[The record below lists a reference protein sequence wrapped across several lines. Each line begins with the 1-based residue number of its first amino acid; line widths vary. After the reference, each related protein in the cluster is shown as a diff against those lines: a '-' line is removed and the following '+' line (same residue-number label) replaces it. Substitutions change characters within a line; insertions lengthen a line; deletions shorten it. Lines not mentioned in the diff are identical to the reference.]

1 MEAINY
7 QINEEEENIWYNVNS
22 STLTPDLIEIEDDE
36 EYSDRYRYVP
46 PRPGDHTVLI
56 SCNLRNDRPDKDRTC
71 QAIKFL
77 WRGSST
83 VEVSNLYYPN
93 AIVFE
98 SSDDQSFTNAS
109 EHIASLGELWEELV
123 EQVETKTSEF
133 RGVYS
138 PKYKRKVIFS
148 ETITFKT
155 SELPRWKPNS
165 IIGKQ
170 NIEEDYA

>member
-7 QINEEEENIWYNVNS
+7 EISEEEKIWCNANS
-22 STLTPDLIEIEDDE
+22 STIASDQFEFEGTED
-36 EYSDRYRYVP
+36 SVDRYTYTP
-46 PRPGDHTVLI
+46 PRSGDRRLLI

-71 QAIKFL
+71 QVRHLL

-83 VEVSNLYYPN
+83 GGVSELYYPN
-93 AIVFE
+93 FVVFE
-98 SSDDQSFTNAS
+98 SADDQWFTNAC
-109 EHIASLGELWEELV
+109 ENIASLGGLWPELM
-123 EQVETKTSEF
+123 EQFETIVSEF

-138 PKYKRKVIFS
+138 PNYERKVIFS